1 MTDDRRQTVSSSHYD
16 MRSRTETLPSHAE
29 QKQYWDE
36 RWNRVK
42 DDYPHAWARRRG
54 AAVLGMLGSLS
65 LQRPRILDMGCGI
78 GWFTEE
84 LARIGEA
91 TGVELSEA
99 TVSLARSRYPQATFM
114 AGNVLEMALPAAHFD
129 VVVSLEVI
137 AHVEDQDRYLEQ
149 AAHTLKPG
157 GHLVITTVNSFVHD
171 RMDWEADSPG
181 HIRFWLDRRSFKQL
195 LRRHGFRV
203 LQMTSVI
210 MMGHRGILRLVNS
223 YKLNA
228 LITKAISEQAL
239 EGLKE
244 RAGLGWTWVA
254 LARKER

>member
-1 MTDDRRQTVSSSHYD
+1 MTPPRQRPVSSSSYD
-16 MRSRTETLPSHAE
+16 MHTRTETPPSRAE

-42 DDYPHAWARRRG
+42 DEYPHAWARRRG
-54 AAVLGMLGSLS
+54 AAILAMLGPLA
-65 LQRPRILDMGCGI
+65 LQHPRILDMGCGT

-99 TVSLARSRYPQATFM
+99 AVSLARSRYPHATFL
-114 AGNVLEMALPAAHFD
+114 AGNVLEMAFPAAHYD

-137 AHVEDQDRYLEQ
+137 AHVEDQDGYLKQ
-149 AAHTLKPG
+149 AAQALKPRG
-157 GHLVITTVNSFVHD
+157 YLVITTVNKFVHD
-171 RMDWEADSPG
+171 RMDWSEDSPG
-181 HIRFWLDRRSFKQL
+181 HIRFWLGRSSLRQL
-195 LRRHGFRV
+195 LSRHGFRV
-203 LQMTSVI
+203 LRMTSVI
-210 MMGHRGILRLVNS
+210 PMGHGGILRLVNS
-223 YKLNA
+223 HKVNA
-228 LITKAISEQAL
+228 LVTGIIPERTL

-254 LARKER
+254 LTQKVR